1 MTVSVIIV
9 NYNTEKVLNNC
20 IKSIKEHTTEVDYEV
35 IVIDNASIDNSQT
48 TIINNYPEVIFIK
61 LPKNIGFG
69 QANNKGFEVAKGEF
83 VLLLNSDTIL
93 LNNAI
98 KIFSDF
104 MNNHKN
110 EKIGAIGGQ
119 LLEIDGI
126 TKNHSSSSFP
136 SFRAE
141 FKNEINRY
149 FRPFIKKDLFAKPNE
164 KQLPENKNFIEVEYV
179 TGADMFIPMQ
189 VLKEIGSFDPLFFMY
204 YEETDLQ
211 KRMQQAGY
219 KRLII
224 DNTKIVHLEGGSF
237 DITKKISGKRLLM
250 IEESKFKYYKKQSP
264 YLQYIAFRVLY
275 FFTSLPLFF
284 KTAIPFNYRI
294 KLLKKRIGI
303 N

>member
-9 NYNTEKVLNNC
+9 NYNTEKLLNNC
-20 IKSIKEHTTEVDYEV
+20 IKSIKEHTKDVDYEI

-48 TIINNYPEVIFIK
+48 TIANNYPEVNFIK
-61 LPKNIGFG
+61 LSENIGFG

-141 FKNEINRY
+141 FKEEINRISRA
-149 FRPFIKKDLFAKPNE
+149 FLKKDVLIKLNE
-164 KQLPENKNFIEVEYV
+164 KQLPENRECIDVEYV
-179 TGADMFIPMQ
+179 TGADLFMPMK
-189 VLKEIGSFDPLFFMY
+189 VLREIGTFDPLFFMY

-211 KRMQQAGY
+211 KRMQKAGY

-224 DNTKIVHLEGGSF
+224 GNTKIIHLEGASF
-237 DITKKISGKRLLM
+237 DATKKISGLRLLM
-250 IEESKFKYYKKQSP
+250 IEESKFKYFKKHKP
-264 YLQYIAFRVLY
+264 FLAYFLYRFVY
-275 FFTSLPLFF
+275 FFTSLPLVF
-284 KTAIPFNYRI
+284 KTAIPLEYRM
-294 KLLKKRIGI
+294 KLLKLRV
-303 N
+303 NL